1 MKIKC
6 LYKDGNKQKRGI
18 MIGFL
23 VNGSWTDAVIIS
35 EEGELLSVG
44 FSHVKIIDEDY
55 VCM

>member
-23 VNGSWTDAVIIS
+23 VNGSWTDAVIIN